1 MITIE
6 KVYPIEGRKDFFK
19 YVLKDKNGNI
29 KKDYQGKE
37 MYFDEWDL
45 DNAKSVKKSIET
57 VNQLND
63 NWI

>member
-6 KVYPIEGRKDFFK
+6 KVYPIQGRKDFFK
-19 YVLKDKNGNI
+19 YVLKDQHGNI
-29 KKDYQGKE
+29 HKDYKGEE
-37 MYFDEWDL
+37 MYFDEWAL
-45 DNAKSVKKSIET
+45 DRAKEVKQSIET